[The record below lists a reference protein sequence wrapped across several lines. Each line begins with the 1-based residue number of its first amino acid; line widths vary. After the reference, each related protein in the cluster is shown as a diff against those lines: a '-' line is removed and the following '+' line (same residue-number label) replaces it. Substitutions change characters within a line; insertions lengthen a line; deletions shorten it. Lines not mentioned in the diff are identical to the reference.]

1 MSDSRPDARPSFL
14 QLVESEGWQYTTRIR
29 GTGVVGI
36 VTLTTGN
43 EVILVEQYRVPV
55 GRPVL
60 ELPAGLVGDE
70 PDESRE
76 TRLEA
81 AQRELREETGFTS
94 TKWTELGTV
103 TSSAGLTDEQVT
115 IFVAREATRCAPGG
129 GVGDER
135 IKIHAVPRHLL
146 PELLAAR
153 LAAGEPVDGK
163 VFAIE
168 AMLALTESRP

>member
-1 MSDSRPDARPSFL
+1 MSDSRPDAHLPFL
-14 QLVESEGWQYTTRIR
+14 RLVESEGWQYTTRTR
-29 GTGVVGI
+29 GSGVVGI
-36 VTLTTGN
+36 VTLTTAD
-43 EVILVEQYRVPV
+43 EVVLVEQHRVPI

-70 PDESRE
+70 PEDSRE

-81 AQRELREETGFTS
+81 ARRELREETGFTS
-94 TKWTELGTV
+94 TQWTELGTV

-115 IFVAREATRCAPGG
+115 IFVAREATRRDQGG

-135 IKIHAVPRHLL
+135 IKVHVVSRDLL
-146 PELLAAR
+146 PGLLAAR

-168 AMLALTESRP
+168 AMLALAGTSP

>member
-1 MSDSRPDARPSFL
+1 MSDSRPDAHPPFL
-14 QLVESEGWQYTTRIR
+14 QLVESEGWQYTTRTR

-36 VTLTTGN
+36 VTLTTAN
-43 EVILVEQYRVPV
+43 EVILVEQHRVPV

-94 TKWTELGTV
+94 TQWTELGMV

-115 IFVAREATRCAPGG
+115 IFVAREADRRDPGG

-135 IKIHAVPRHLL
+135 IKVHVVPRDLL
-146 PELLAAR
+146 PGVLAAR

-168 AMLALTESRP
+168 AMLGLTESSP